1 MWSFFI
7 NNNLYNRVLGLYYL
21 IEQTGNVSNQDGS
34 HIEILILVIF
44 HEVNFFILFLK
55 YENRKFDF
63 KKYNYEV
70 TL

>member
-1 MWSFFI
+1 MWSFLI
-7 NNNLYNRVLGLYYL
+7 NNNFYNRVLGLYYL
-21 IEQTGNVSNQDGS
+21 IEQIGNVSNQDGS
-34 HIEILILVIF
+34 HFEILIFVIF
-44 HEVNFFILFLK
+44 HDVNFILLLK

>member
-1 MWSFFI
+1 MWSFLI

-21 IEQTGNVSNQDGS
+21 IEQIGKVSNQDGS
-34 HIEILILVIF
+34 HFEILILVIF
-44 HEVNFFILFLK
+44 HEVNFFILLK

-63 KKYNYEV
+63 KKYNFEV

>member
-1 MWSFFI
+1 MWSFLI

-21 IEQTGNVSNQDGS
+21 IEQIGNVSNQDGS